1 MEHLVLVAYATK
13 YGSTEETAR
22 AVAAVLAEEGLT
34 VELCAVG
41 EVKTWKPYSAVV
53 LAAALYIGRL
63 HKGARRFLA
72 DWREELT
79 RIPVALMVPGP
90 VEADEKQRKSA
101 QEQVDKELARVP
113 WFHPVAQTVVV
124 GKWDPAKLPF
134 PFNWTMRKV
143 PARDARDWDRVDAW
157 AHEIAGKLQAP
168 AVRPN

>member
-1 MEHLVLVAYATK
+1 MEHLVLVAFATK

-22 AVAAVLAEEGLT
+22 AVAAVLAAEGLA
-34 VELCAVG
+34 VEVCAVG

-63 HKGARRFLA
+63 HKGARRFLSI
-72 DWREELT
+72 WREELT
-79 RIPVALMVPGP
+79 RVPVALIAPGP
-90 VEADEKQRKSA
+90 LEADEKQRKSA

-113 WFHPVAQTVVV
+113 WFHPVAQTVAV

-134 PFNWTMRKV
+134 PFSWTLRNV
-143 PARDARDWDRVDAW
+143 PASDERDWNLVAAW

>member
-22 AVAAVLAEEGLT
+22 AVAAVLAAEGLT

-113 WFHPVAQTVVV
+113 WFHPLAQTVVG

-134 PFNWTMRKV
+134 PFSLTMRKV
-143 PARDARDWDRVDAW
+143 PARDARDWDGIRGW
-157 AHEIAGKLQAP
+157 AREIADKLQP
-168 AVRPN
+168 AVMQPN